1 MDALSKIGIL
11 VINLV
16 PGLSILLT
24 DGPTLI
30 LHFGAMDFHFVLIMR
45 RCTVL
50 ESIGSSFVDIILKV
64 LVHQKAGT
72 VMAFQPDFLH
82 GTILISMQLIR
93 ALLSVFLGTFT
104 RHGRRQRKLMEVPQ
118 LLQLQEQI

>member
-1 MDALSKIGIL
+1 MHSPAI
-11 VINLV
+11 
-16 PGLSILLT
+16 
-24 DGPTLI
+24 
-30 LHFGAMDFHFVLIMR
+30 
-45 RCTVL
+45 
-50 ESIGSSFVDIILKV
+50 ESNFVDIILKV
-64 LVHQKAGT
+64 LVYQKAGT